1 MILNSLK
8 ETILRNQ
15 QVVIHFETLN
25 NSVLPI
31 FFHTHILKKIFIIY
45 LWHLNIEEPST
56 AAVDAVTERNLD
68 MEEDKQLPQLAV
80 DEQEQ
85 LVNERLSEEQLGQL
99 DETSMK
105 QIERILCL

>member
-1 MILNSLK
+1 
-8 ETILRNQ
+8 
-15 QVVIHFETLN
+15 
-25 NSVLPI
+25 
-31 FFHTHILKKIFIIY
+31 
-45 LWHLNIEEPST
+45 
-56 AAVDAVTERNLD
+56 